1 MIIFVYLYFV
11 FCCKL
16 IALLSVKLQLAY
28 QHSSLQ
34 LCSFDIHCTIHISLY
49 LYILNMVGSEKENI
63 KAIIG
68 NLLRKVDNDPSVK
81 SVISAFDPFASKS
94 SNCKSLNSS
103 KYSVEILEKCAEFL
117 GIKLADEDNF
127 KLFTKPTLSTQLVLS
142 LMALLPAK
150 CGECSEEYVIDH
162 EPDVE
167 PFFRCHKCFQGAHGC
182 EINRKLHEAIAPLNT
197 PGGFVWLCRT
207 CHDQVNPVE
216 PRKNRSRHQSQSE
229 SQSTV
234 SDKTKSQTSV
244 TFNESGI
251 QSSTGVACS
260 DFLQWKCSHG
270 IRGNKLIGGKRCS
283 FNHPRVCFKFRRSGT
298 KGCAL
303 GDKCDFFHPTVCS
316 CNDSACKSFH
326 PTDSRIKKKD
336 KKKKKPDPKNRDTG
350 SSHKKSKSSDFLE
363 LRDLV
368 LGLGTKF
375 EDMDTKFETLKAE
388 LETVK
393 RPAAPLHVPP
403 LQGFQ
408 GPAPLQLQ
416 PAQNQSLG
424 YRGPLPPH
432 LPFPYTHPSWY

>member
-1 MIIFVYLYFV
+1 
-11 FCCKL
+11 
-16 IALLSVKLQLAY
+16 
-28 QHSSLQ
+28 
-34 LCSFDIHCTIHISLY
+34 
-49 LYILNMVGSEKENI
+49 MVDSETEKI

-68 NLLRKVDNDPSVK
+68 NLLRKVDNDHSVK
-81 SVISAFDPFASKS
+81 SVISAFNPFASKS
-94 SNCKSLNSS
+94 SNCKSLNCP

-117 GIKLADEDNF
+117 GVKLADENNF
-127 KLFTKPTLSTQLVLS
+127 KLFTKSSLSTQLVLS

-150 CGECSEEYVIDH
+150 CGECSQDYVIDH
-162 EPDVE
+162 EPDVK

-216 PRKNRSRHQSQSE
+216 PRKNRSRHQSE
-229 SQSTV
+229 SQSTA
-234 SDKTKSQTSV
+234 SEQTKSQSTV
-244 TFNESGI
+244 TFNENGL

-270 IRGNKLIGGKRCS
+270 IRGNKLIDGKRCS

-298 KGCAL
+298 KGCNL
-303 GDKCDFFHPTVCS
+303 GDKCEFFHPKLCS
-316 CNDSACKSFH
+316 CNNSACKSFH
-326 PTDSRIKKKD
+326 PTDSRTKKKD
-336 KKKKKPDPKNRDTG
+336 KMKKKPADSKNRDT
-350 SSHKKSKSSDFLE
+350 SPSQRKSKTSDFLE

-388 LETVK
+388 LEIVK
-393 RPAAPLHVPP
+393 RPAAPLHLPP
-403 LQGFQ
+403 LLGYQ
-408 GPAPLQLQ
+408 GPPSIQLQ

-424 YRGPLPPH
+424 YRGPLPPQ

>member
-1 MIIFVYLYFV
+1 MG
-11 FCCKL
+11 
-16 IALLSVKLQLAY
+16 
-28 QHSSLQ
+28 
-34 LCSFDIHCTIHISLY
+34 D
-49 LYILNMVGSEKENI
+49 SETEKI

-94 SNCKSLNSS
+94 SNCKSLNCP
-103 KYSVEILEKCAEFL
+103 KYSVEILEKCAVFL
-117 GIKLADEDNF
+117 GIKLADKDNF
-127 KLFTKPTLSTQLVLS
+127 KLYTKPSLSTQLVLS
-142 LMALLPAK
+142 LMALLPAN
-150 CGECSEEYVIDH
+150 CGECSQDYVIDH

-167 PFFRCHKCFQGAHGC
+167 PFFRCHKCYQGAHGC

-197 PGGFVWLCRT
+197 PGGFVWLCQT
-207 CHDQVNPVE
+207 CHDQVKPVE

-234 SDKTKSQTSV
+234 SDKTTSQTSV
-244 TFNESGI
+244 TFSESGL

-298 KGCAL
+298 KGCSL
-303 GDKCDFFHPTVCS
+303 GDNCEFFHPTLCS
-316 CNDSACKSFH
+316 CNNSACKSFH
-326 PTDSRIKKKD
+326 PTDSRTKKKD

-350 SSHKKSKSSDFLE
+350 SSQKKSKSSDFLE

-375 EDMDTKFETLKAE
+375 KDMDTKFETLKAE

-393 RPAAPLHVPP
+393 RPAAPPHIPP
-403 LQGFQ
+403 MQGYP
-408 GPAPLQLQ
+408 GPSQLQLQ